1 MDIPRL
7 IGQLMSVRV
16 VEYLEEDPVGLFPI
30 PRLYPPAG
38 PQQVRALEVRAGQQL
53 EAGYRTFLSLSDGL
67 DGFHLTMPLFGCKD
81 WREEDGMGAASLR
94 FLDGLRDTGIPADVG
109 LPEDVTLFP
118 VSVNRDVSQGVFML
132 DLPERWWWVGG
143 EGSSS
148 FFETF
153 ADLLKYAIDPSR
165 CHPASTWHERT
176 SLQYRLVGA
185 TLGAR

>member
-53 EAGYRTFLSLSDGL
+53 EAGYRTFLSFSDGL

-81 WREEDGMGAASLR
+81 WREEDGMGVASLR

-109 LPEDVTLFP
+109 LPEDVVLFP

-132 DLPERWWWVGG
+132 DLPEALPERWWWVG

-148 FFETF
+148 FFENF
-153 ADLLKYAIDPSR
+153 ADLLKYAIDPLPLSPR
-165 CHPASTWHERT
+165 EYVA
-176 SLQYRLVGA
+176 
-185 TLGAR
+185 